1 MQHSCKVAFEY
12 RFECFFNEKVYF
24 KERSYYNLLSNWR
37 RFLTYD
43 ICLYDISE
51 HLWFYTPCSIHS
63 TGNLDAQYVQ
73 LQHVG
78 IYQSSSWRF
87 FGKPGNARV
96 LLLLLS
102 PAPSSQRSGRP
113 ALGERKS
120 SRGLIGCSAFI
131 DSIQIWHRY
140 AQHKCGSWEHFLFWS
155 VFHTSD
161 KEWSPPGSD
170 ALQAC
175 QHRAVSRL
183 LRPWFRTYT

>member
-1 MQHSCKVAFEY
+1 MLMLWSLAVTPGVTHIGAYHRPWESNFWSGWNTVFWSAFIQSSFWIQIWMFLQ
-12 RFECFFNEKVYF
+12 RKGVFQGKSHV
-24 KERSYYNLLSNWR
+24 NLLSSWR

-43 ICLYDISE
+43 ICLCDISE

-63 TGNLDAQYVQ
+63 TENLDAQYVQ

-102 PAPSSQRSGRP
+102 PAPSSRRSGRP

-131 DSIQIWHRY
+131 DSIQI
-140 AQHKCGSWEHFLFWS
+140 
-155 VFHTSD
+155 
-161 KEWSPPGSD
+161 
-170 ALQAC
+170 
-175 QHRAVSRL
+175 
-183 LRPWFRTYT
+183 